1 MRGLPFG
8 ELKSLPTFAAL
19 RYRSTLLK
27 NYLRDYAYLLGV
39 AGVIIALDQIT
50 KYVVRTYLPIG
61 EYWTPWPWLLP
72 YARIIHVSNAGAAFG
87 LFQGFGD
94 IFTILAIIV
103 SLVILY
109 YFPRVPRGDWALR
122 LAMGLQLGG
131 AIGNLIDRVTQGSV
145 TDFISVGNFAVFNVA
160 DASISIGV
168 AILIIGMWIKEN
180 EHESSP
186 ENTDGDDRSNTP
198 DPKVHSLPEEVKSE

>member
-1 MRGLPFG
+1 MRGLLTSEP
-8 ELKSLPTFAAL
+8 KSLPTFAVL
-19 RYRSTLLK
+19 RYWSTLLK
-27 NYLRDYAYLLGV
+27 KYLRDYAYLLGV
-39 AGVIIALDQIT
+39 AGFIIILDQVT
-50 KYVVRTYLPIG
+50 KYLVRTDLPIG

-109 YFPRVPRGDWALR
+109 YFPRVPREDWALR

-168 AILIIGMWIKEN
+168 AILIIGMWIKER
-180 EHESSP
+180 EQESSP
-186 ENTDGDDRSNTP
+186 DNTDEDDRSNTT
-198 DPKVHSLPEEVKSE
+198 DPTVHSLPEEVKSE

>member
-1 MRGLPFG
+1 MKKYF
-8 ELKSLPTFAAL
+8 
-19 RYRSTLLK
+19 
-27 NYLRDYAYLLGV
+27 RDYVYLLGI
-39 AGVIIALDQIT
+39 AGTVIALDQLT
-50 KYVVRTYLPIG
+50 KYLVRTYLPIG

-72 YARIIHVSNAGAAFG
+72 YARLIHVSNAGAAFG
-87 LFQGFGD
+87 LFQGFGG

-109 YFPRVPRGDWALR
+109 YFPRVQREDWALR

-145 TDFISVGNFAVFNVA
+145 TDFISVGNFAVFNIA

-168 AILIIGMWIKEN
+168 AILIIGMWIKER
-180 EHESSP
+180 EQESSP
-186 ENTDGDDRSNTP
+186 ENDDEEDRPNTT
-198 DPKVHSLPEEVKSE
+198 DPKVHSLTEEIKSE